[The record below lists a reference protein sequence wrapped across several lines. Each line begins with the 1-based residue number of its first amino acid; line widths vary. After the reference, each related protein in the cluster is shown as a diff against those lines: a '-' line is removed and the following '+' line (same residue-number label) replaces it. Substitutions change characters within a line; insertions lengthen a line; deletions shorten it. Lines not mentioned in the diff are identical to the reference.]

1 MTDRYVDV
9 NSQSNLH
16 ADKNMTTKDFEN
28 LYKVNIKGLSEQGE
42 LKMRNIGRELSFK
55 VKGSMSDEDKALY
68 NTNMFIVFY
77 DINNKRTN
85 HCKIF

>member
-28 LYKVNIKGLSEQGE
+28 LKIYGKSRMFRPRKRNKKHKTILSEIKT
-42 LKMRNIGRELSFK
+42 LKKEEK
-55 VKGSMSDEDKALY
+55 
-68 NTNMFIVFY
+68 
-77 DINNKRTN
+77 
-85 HCKIF
+85 

>member
-28 LYKVNIKGLSEQGE
+28 LGVYGKSKMFRPRKRNKKHKTIFSE
-42 LKMRNIGRELSFK
+42 I
-55 VKGSMSDEDKALY
+55 KALKKGE
-68 NTNMFIVFY
+68 N
-77 DINNKRTN
+77 
-85 HCKIF
+85 

>member
-28 LYKVNIKGLSEQGE
+28 LGVYGKNRMFRPRKRNKKHKTIISEIKTIEE
-42 LKMRNIGRELSFK
+42 
-55 VKGSMSDEDKALY
+55 
-68 NTNMFIVFY
+68 
-77 DINNKRTN
+77 NK
-85 HCKIF
+85 

>member
-28 LYKVNIKGLSEQGE
+28 LGVYGKS
-42 LKMRNIGRELSFK
+42 R
-55 VKGSMSDEDKALY
+55 
-68 NTNMFIVFY
+68 MFRPRKR
-77 DINNKRTN
+77 NNKDKTIFA
-85 HCKIF
+85 KIKKLKKEEK

>member
-28 LYKVNIKGLSEQGE
+28 LELYGKKRMFRPRKRNKKHKTIFSEIKT
-42 LKMRNIGRELSFK
+42 LKEEK
-55 VKGSMSDEDKALY
+55 K
-68 NTNMFIVFY
+68 
-77 DINNKRTN
+77 
-85 HCKIF
+85 